1 MSRNTTT
8 SSIAAAADA
17 SASAHKIGCM
27 EIWGG
32 NDAFENAISLRGL
45 DAWIYSRPYGGSAL
59 GGDIHYISTCGHG
72 HIARFMVADVAGHG
86 SAVGGIATDLR
97 RLMRRNINKLDQTR
111 FVRSLNREF
120 QQLSTGGLFATAVL
134 TSYFAPTH
142 DLLICNA
149 GHPRPMWYRAERRA
163 WSILDQECD
172 APQARFSNLPIGI
185 IDPTDYYQFSIAL
198 APGDLVV
205 LHSDG
210 ITEAKS
216 PNGELLGE
224 AGLLE
229 LARGLDVRDPATVA
243 GQIIARVDAYR
254 GQAAPDDDVTLIVLH
269 HNGADPSRLTVGEWL
284 KSAGKML
291 GLIRV

>member
-1 MSRNTTT
+1 MRKTTT
-8 SSIAAAADA
+8 ISPTATPADPDVT
-17 SASAHKIGCM
+17 HKIGCM

-32 NDAFENAISLRGL
+32 NEAFDNAISLHGL
-45 DAWIYSRPYGGSAL
+45 DAWIYSRPYGGDAR

-72 HIARFMVADVAGHG
+72 HIARFLVADVAGHG
-86 SAVGGIATDLR
+86 TEVGGIATELR

-111 FVRSLNREF
+111 FVRTLNREF
-120 QQLSTGGLFATAVL
+120 QQLATGGRFATAVL

-149 GHPRPMWYRAERRA
+149 GHPRPMWYRADRGA
-163 WSILDQECD
+163 WTILKEEAD
-172 APQARFSNLPIGI
+172 APRARYSNLPIGV

-198 APGDLVV
+198 SPGDLVV

-216 PNGELLGE
+216 PAGEMLGE
-224 AGLLE
+224 SGLLA
-229 LARGLDVRDPATVA
+229 LAQTLDVHDPSTVA
-243 GQIIARVDAYR
+243 AQLITRVDAFR
-254 GQAAPDDDVTLIVLH
+254 GHAAPDDDVTLIVLH

-284 KSAGKML
+284 KSAGKMM